1 MYNVRA
7 YLCERALK
15 IEFYFPQYDAK
26 FALEVRARTI
36 FKSSHDFVDGAM
48 VYNVREIPWNTIH
61 LMILLE
67 I

>member
-48 VYNVREIPWNTIH
+48 VYNVREIP
-61 LMILLE
+61 
-67 I
+67 